1 MEGENDMDGELKREL
16 KFTRICCMVSGALTL
31 CLLAAV
37 VMLIVRLQPVYE
49 FISISEPVL
58 EKLAEVDIDTLNSTM
73 ETVNDTIGEVD
84 WDSLTNSLS
93 EIDVEAVNELL
104 DNYDPEE
111 FSRTLDNLNSA
122 IETFGSLSQKF
133 SSVTSIFGR

>member
-1 MEGENDMDGELKREL
+1 
-16 KFTRICCMVSGALTL
+16 
-31 CLLAAV
+31 
-37 VMLIVRLQPVYE
+37 
-49 FISISEPVL
+49 
-58 EKLAEVDIDTLNSTM
+58 
-73 ETVNDTIGEVD
+73 
-84 WDSLTNSLS
+84 LS

-122 IETFGSLSQKF
+122 IETIGALSQKF